1 MNSTSQIAS
10 AQPGSFLRNR
20 SARLSVQAHDR
31 LDGRLKFSSVLS
43 KMFQSTNA
51 RPNSKPSDC
60 LMLHRLPA
68 RLDAAQTA
76 ALLGFQPHD
85 IPVLTR
91 LGLLKPLGRPAPNS
105 TRYFAAIEIDR
116 LREDREWLDKATR
129 AIGRRWQEKNRT
141 LVTKPDPS
149 LQTE

>member
-1 MNSTSQIAS
+1 MNSFQSIAW
-10 AQPGSFLRNR
+10 AQPGPFFGTDLLALSLQ
-20 SARLSVQAHDR
+20 SGDRLS
-31 LDGRLKFSSVLS
+31 GRIKFSSVCIQ
-43 KMFQSTNA
+43 MFQSTNA

-105 TRYFAAIEIDR
+105 TRYFAATYIEG
-116 LREDREWLDKATR
+116 LREDTEWLDKATR
-129 AIGRRWQEKNRT
+129 AIGRHWQQKNMTVRT
-141 LVTKPDPS
+141 HREPS
-149 LQTE
+149 PQVE